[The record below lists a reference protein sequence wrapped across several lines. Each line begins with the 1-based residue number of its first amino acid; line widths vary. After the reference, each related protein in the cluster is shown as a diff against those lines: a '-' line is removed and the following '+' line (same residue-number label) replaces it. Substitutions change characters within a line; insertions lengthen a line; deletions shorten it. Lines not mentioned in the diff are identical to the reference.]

1 MPVSLHS
8 HFCFFCLQQYE
19 KNIALSANLEN
30 TSHIPTSHTYCSS
43 SSPVIY
49 GMGAYIVMYQT
60 HGLTP
65 ALLSLTTV
73 GMSSQCIC
81 EKQWS
86 VEKQPLGKHWWLF
99 SNFGLL
105 HQEQLAICWGQ
116 KRHTYWLGI
125 CCGPLRF
132 RNKTR
137 IHSGL
142 VFIYILVATP
152 FQGNTPPYRRS
163 RLTVLR
169 WTKLWWQ
176 GVGFLL
182 LYYYFSALKKVITS
196 THFTGR
202 IGGESNVTANLTQ
215 ANAAACL
222 QLRCSACQVAASSPK
237 HPAEFPVWSKQN
249 TDETEIVYSIKV
261 LNLQGTGL
269 WP

>member
-116 KRHTYWLGI
+116 KRQLDT
-125 CCGPLRF
+125 
-132 RNKTR
+132 
-137 IHSGL
+137 
-142 VFIYILVATP
+142 YILTGDLLWASPLQEQNKNSQWACVYLHFSCHPLSRQYSSVQKIKVNCVEMDQTVVAGCRFFTA
-152 FQGNTPPYRRS
+152 
-163 RLTVLR
+163 
-169 WTKLWWQ
+169 
-176 GVGFLL
+176 LL
-182 LYYYFSALKKVITS
+182 LLLCSE
-196 THFTGR
+196 
-202 IGGESNVTANLTQ
+202 ESNYQHTLYRKN
-215 ANAAACL
+215 
-222 QLRCSACQVAASSPK
+222 RWR
-237 HPAEFPVWSKQN
+237 E
-249 TDETEIVYSIKV
+249 
-261 LNLQGTGL
+261 
-269 WP
+269 